1 MSGKSAP
8 VVEASGLRQ
17 VYTVRRGM
25 LREPAHLQAVGN
37 ISFTLEARRTLAV
50 VGESGCGKSTLARM
64 VALIE
69 KPTAGTLRL
78 GGIDAVGADAVA
90 RARLRQTVQLVFQN
104 PYGSLNPRKTVGSI
118 LAGPACRQAKPGPPA
133 AGSAPLAL
141 LPRRFEP
148 PADGVLTDRH
158 LDLYGKVRR
167 AARDRSESDAA
178 RALGVD
184 PDELAWVRG
193 RVVEALVALDSSRV
207 RDASAETYA
216 RAIASL
222 RETLKSVRDP
232 LTSRTVQTQIAAL
245 ERERA
250 GMRRSDPLPAALAAN
265 ARKVAARRSEL
276 EATLR

>member
-1 MSGKSAP
+1 MTP
-8 VVEASGLRQ
+8 VPRALLLAS
-17 VYTVRRGM
+17 
-25 LREPAHLQAVGN
+25 
-37 ISFTLEARRTLAV
+37 
-50 VGESGCGKSTLARM
+50 
-64 VALIE
+64 VA
-69 KPTAGTLRL
+69 A
-78 GGIDAVGADAVA
+78 
-90 RARLRQTVQLVFQN
+90 
-104 PYGSLNPRKTVGSI
+104 VGSI

-133 AGSAPLAL
+133 DRSAPLAL

-158 LDLYGKVRR
+158 LDLYAKVRR